1 MYQQLNSNCCIRYKH
16 TLFPFHIGHCWLK
29 PHTLSGEQFVV
40 QSLALVKVAQ
50 EQHEFMHAGP
60 FPHARPLGKQSV
72 GLDDT
77 LGEVLRLG
85 FDEVLGIDEEL
96 GLDDSLGDE
105 LELGFEEV
113 LGLDDALG
121 EVLSLGFDEVLGFDE
136 ELGIILVLGFD
147 D

>member
-1 MYQQLNSNCCIRYKH
+1 VIEPSFLLDWQC
-16 TLFPFHIGHCWLK
+16 
-29 PHTLSGEQFVV
+29 VV
-40 QSLALVKVAQ
+40 QVLGLALGPAQ
-50 EQHEFMHAGP
+50 EQHDLRHVETSG
-60 FPHARPLGKQSV
+60 PHARPSGKQSV

-96 GLDDSLGDE
+96 GLDDALGDE

-136 ELGIILVLGFD
+136 
-147 D
+147 